1 MNSLE
6 KFLEMNEDDL
16 DARMKIVMQNGND
29 GLHYE
34 DMTED
39 QQWGYVEG
47 VERDCKCNG
56 CKCGSKEQTM
66 STNGNII
73 WTQTTTRDV
82 DPNQLEFDL

>member
-39 QQWGYVEG
+39 QQWDYVEG
-47 VERDCKCNG
+47 VDRDCKCKS
-56 CKCGSKEQTM
+56 CKCVSQEKTM

>member
-6 KFLEMNEDDL
+6 KVLEKKEGDL
-16 DARMKIVMQNGND
+16 DDRMKIVMQNGND

-39 QQWGYVEG
+39 QQWDYVEG